1 MNTATKTINRL
12 SNLHALALEVF
23 GEEEAASKFLLHAH
37 PSLNGQSPFQA
48 ALTENGGMLVEK
60 ILHKGLQGL
69 PL

>member
-1 MNTATKTINRL
+1 MNTATKIINRL

-48 ALTENGGMLVEK
+48 ALTGGKLVEK